1 MNDIVTFIIDHFL
14 NTNETVTLFGH
25 LGHLNYKGNRVEL
38 MDYFSLGYYLKSRY
52 AKNYSCIGLI
62 TNRGTAMLPV
72 SATNGG
78 VTKLEQAPQG
88 SLEFQVNKL
97 KMDSVYLSMSKFTCS
112 DVFLLRELG
121 SGFSQNKK
129 IIPNQFQYMI
139 PKSRMEGVI
148 FTKESVNFMKGKEFS
163 KKYER

>member
-78 VTKLEQAPQG
+78 VTKLEQAPQKFG
-88 SLEFQVNKL
+88 ISSKQIENGLGLFVNEQ
-97 KMDSVYLSMSKFTCS
+97 VYLFGC
-112 DVFLLRELG
+112 
-121 SGFSQNKK
+121 
-129 IIPNQFQYMI
+129 IPIKRVRFRFF
-139 PKSRMEGVI
+139 PK
-148 FTKESVNFMKGKEFS
+148 
-163 KKYER
+163 